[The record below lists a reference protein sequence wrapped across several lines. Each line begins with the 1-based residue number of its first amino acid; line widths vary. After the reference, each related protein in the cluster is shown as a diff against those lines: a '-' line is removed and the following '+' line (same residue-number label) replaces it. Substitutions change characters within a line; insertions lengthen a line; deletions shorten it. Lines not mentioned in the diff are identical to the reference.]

1 MASPV
6 PPRLRST
13 AFGVAAL
20 FAGVVPAVGV
30 LRAADYV
37 MPLWA
42 YGVSTPPKPGDKAV
56 PQGLPSRNLRPNQD
70 ATEQTRLRPAAGS
83 EARYSLVD
91 IRDLSNVVDW
101 FPGDHPPM
109 TPIMKHGPAKAGP
122 EARGCASCHL
132 PNGRGRPENAPV
144 AALPVNYFI
153 QQMRDFRSGLRVSSD
168 PRKPNTVTMARLAQ
182 LMTDDEIREAAE
194 YFAEI
199 EWTPWVRVIETDRVP
214 KTKIHGNLFI
224 AVEKTRTEPIA
235 GRIIEVPEDEE
246 QSEILRNPRS
256 GFVAYVPPGSI
267 ARGRA
272 LVNTGGS
279 GIVGGAGRTVACITC
294 HGPDLMGLI
303 DVPALAGRS
312 PSYAARQLHDFQTR
326 ARRGPLAP
334 TMEPVVAQLTAADLV
349 DISAYLASVKP
360 TDPPVI
366 LGAPAP

>member
-6 PPRLRST
+6 PPRRRPVGFLL
-13 AFGVAAL
+13 AAL
-20 FAGVVPAVGV
+20 LAFAASAA
-30 LRAADYV
+30 LRAADFV

-42 YGVSTPPKPGDKAV
+42 YGVTTPPKPGDKAV
-56 PQGLPSRNLRPNQD
+56 PQALPSRALRPNQD
-70 ATEQTRLRPAAGS
+70 AAEQTRLRSVAGS
-83 EARYSLVD
+83 DARYSLVD
-91 IRDLSNVVDW
+91 IRDLSNVIDW

-109 TPIMKHGPAKAGP
+109 TPLLKHGPAKAGP

-153 QQMRDFRSGLRVSSD
+153 QQMRDFRSGLRTSSD

-214 KTKIHGNLFI
+214 KTKIHGNLFL
-224 AVEKTRTEPIA
+224 AVEPARTEPIA

-246 QSEILRNPRS
+246 QSETHRNPRS

-303 DVPALAGRS
+303 DVPAIAGRS
-312 PSYAARQLHDFQTR
+312 PSYAARQLHDFQTG
-326 ARRGPLAP
+326 ARRGPLAS
-334 TMEPVVAQLTAADLV
+334 TMEPVVARLTAADLV